1 MSEKSNCTNTHRA
14 HKKLAREI
22 ESKAVA
28 SLCFSFSKESRK
40 MSLFVIP
47 ETTIRPNSL
56 IDSTCC
62 LKPFLSLSF
71 LNHTSC
77 NRVSGPSPNL
87 FRNQRV
93 RVHLSIRRHP
103 IHSATCPSSYLH
115 HIKLMDRLECFLYPL
130 FFRYWLQ
137 STRSRVPTNTQPLS
151 YCD

>member
-1 MSEKSNCTNTHRA
+1 MFHASGVWNAQLHHQHTQSSQKA
-14 HKKLAREI
+14 
-22 ESKAVA
+22 SKW
-28 SLCFSFSKESRK
+28 KRIQ

-47 ETTIRPNSL
+47 NTTIRPNSL

-77 NRVSGPSPNL
+77 DRVSGPSPNL

-103 IHSATCPSSYLH
+103 IHRATCPSSHLH

-130 FFRYWLQ
+130 FFRYRLQ
-137 STRSRVPTNTQPLS
+137 STRSRVPTNTQETVS
-151 YCD
+151 DCDWDW